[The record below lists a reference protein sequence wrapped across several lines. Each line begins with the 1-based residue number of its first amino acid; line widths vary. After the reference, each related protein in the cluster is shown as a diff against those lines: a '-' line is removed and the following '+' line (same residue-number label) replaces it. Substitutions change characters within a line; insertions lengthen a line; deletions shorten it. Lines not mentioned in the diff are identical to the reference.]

1 MARKYYN
8 DNYSVLGIEKG
19 EMLKSSQKKAP
30 EDEKIFVRY
39 DEGAKKIFHVPEQL
53 YAACC

>member
-30 EDEKIFVRY
+30 EDEKIF
-39 DEGAKKIFHVPEQL
+39 HVPEQL
-53 YAACC
+53 YAARC

>member
-39 DEGAKKIFHVPEQL
+39 DEGAKR
-53 YAACC
+53 